1 MADLIIK
8 PSSGSLKLQE
18 DGGTDA
24 VTVDGTGK
32 TTIADIALPNKYYLQ
47 LRSGGYGTYS
57 SEMINNSGTTVP
69 YFQAGVGDTTNI
81 AAVNDHD
88 FKLVRAGVY
97 FISFHGTFY
106 ASTSHA
112 NRSVAL
118 QIRNNTSSPTSSE
131 GTDILSSANDQC
143 ANTDNSNSDYAHAS
157 CSLIHNF
164 SANHLINFY
173 LTGIGATNIDVA
185 RASIVLIRPF

>member
-8 PSSGSLKLQE
+8 PTSGSLKLQE

-47 LRSGGYGTYS
+47 LTTGGYGAIS
-57 SEMINNSGTTVP
+57 NEMVNNSGTTIP
-69 YFQAGVGDTTNI
+69 YFTAGVGDTTNI

-88 FKLVRAGVY
+88 YKLVRAGIYLIVCNANW
-97 FISFHGTFY
+97 Y
-106 ASTSHA
+106 AQTTDT
-112 NRSVAL
+112 NRQLSL
-118 QIRNNTSSPTSSE
+118 SIRHNASNPTASE
-131 GTDILSSANDQC
+131 GTDTLANNSTNLASSGSHNDY
-143 ANTDNSNSDYAHAS
+143 SGVS
-157 CSLIHNF
+157 CSIVHNF

-173 LTGIGATNIDVA
+173 INGEGTVKYNAVS
-185 RASIVLIRPF
+185 ASIVLIRPF